1 MLRDT
6 VSQVER
12 VAQLLLS
19 WAVNALV
26 LAGVAWILNG
36 VTFDRGRDLVIAAAV
51 FGILNTI
58 LKPIAKVLTL
68 PLAILTLGIAWFFV
82 AMLMLWITASL
93 VSGFDVDGFWTYV
106 FATIIIWALN
116 LALDALLEPWR
127 RGVRT

>member
-68 PLAILTLGIAWFFV
+68 P
-82 AMLMLWITASL
+82 
-93 VSGFDVDGFWTYV
+93 
-106 FATIIIWALN
+106 
-116 LALDALLEPWR
+116 R
-127 RGVRT
+127 

>member
-1 MLRDT
+1 M
-6 VSQVER
+6 ER

>member
-1 MLRDT
+1 
-6 VSQVER
+6 VER